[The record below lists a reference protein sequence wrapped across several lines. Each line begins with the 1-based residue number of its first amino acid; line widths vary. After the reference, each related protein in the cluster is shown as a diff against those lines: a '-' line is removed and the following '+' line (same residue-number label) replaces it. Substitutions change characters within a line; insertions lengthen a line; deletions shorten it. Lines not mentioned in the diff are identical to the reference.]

1 MPNLFD
7 PQLVNTT
14 GCDLPTLPITEKQ
27 NELLQRVISGEIF
40 ENPLEGVA
48 NATQDAMN
56 NAFARLGNFLQFDG
70 TSDIRESLA
79 TAADQIAL
87 MRDHTR
93 RLSGLSENPGNA
105 LGLQGIQAIA
115 NTFNNFKNSIEG
127 GTIGQDL
134 VDNYT
139 PFFQSVLGPGST
151 VFESLDGLLTGD
163 FENALKNMEAAET
176 NDEKQAAIQK
186 VRQITESVND
196 IVAQVES
203 IRLND
208 ENQLA
213 GALDYVAKVGLGFSV
228 LGMAEDPCFSQKVLQ
243 NIVKPDV
250 KGLLNL

>member
-48 NATQDAMN
+48 TATQNAMN
-56 NAFARLGNFLQFDG
+56 DAVSRLGGFSNTG
-70 TSDIRESLA
+70 DIRESLA
-79 TAADQIAL
+79 NAADQIGL

-163 FENALKNMEAAET
+163 FENALRNMEAAET
-176 NDEKQAAIQK
+176 DAEKQAAIQK
-186 VRQITESVND
+186 VKQITESVND

>member
-48 NATQDAMN
+48 TATQNAMN
-56 NAFARLGNFLQFDG
+56 DAVGRLGGFSNTG
-70 TSDIRESLA
+70 DIRESLA
-79 TAADQIAL
+79 NAADQIGL

-176 NDEKQAAIQK
+176 DADKQAAIQK

>member
-48 NATQDAMN
+48 NATQNAMN
-56 NAFARLGNFLQFDG
+56 DAVSRLDSFSNTG
-70 TSDIRESLA
+70 DIRESLA
-79 TAADQIAL
+79 NAADQIAL

-163 FENALKNMEAAET
+163 FENALRNMEAAET
-176 NDEKQAAIQK
+176 DEEEQAAIQK

>member
-1 MPNLFD
+1 MVFD

-14 GCDLPTLPITEKQ
+14 GCDLPTLPISEQQ
-27 NELLQRVISGEIF
+27 NELLQKVVSGEVF
-40 ENPLEGVA
+40 RNPLEGVA
-48 NATQDAMN
+48 TTAQNAIN
-56 NAFARLGNFLQFDG
+56 NAIGTLGKFDD
-70 TSDIRESLA
+70 TDDIQEALA
-79 TAADQIAL
+79 GAADQIAL
-87 MRDHTR
+87 MQDHTR

-127 GTIGQDL
+127 GTIGEDL
-134 VDNYT
+134 VDHYT
-139 PFFQSVLGPGST
+139 PFFQSILGPGTT
-151 VFESLDGLLTGD
+151 VFESLNGLLTGD

-176 NDEKQAAIQK
+176 DSAQQAAIQS

-196 IVAQVES
+196 IVAQVED

-213 GALDYVAKVGLGFSV
+213 GALDYVSKVGVGFSI
-228 LGMAEDPCFSQKVLQ
+228 LSMAEDPCFSQKVLG
-243 NIVKPDV
+243 NIVNSDI

>member
-48 NATQDAMN
+48 TATQNAMN
-56 NAFARLGNFLQFDG
+56 DAVNRLGGFSNTG
-70 TSDIRESLA
+70 DIRESLA
-79 TAADQIAL
+79 NASDQIGL

-163 FENALKNMEAAET
+163 FENALRNMEAAET
-176 NDEKQAAIQK
+176 DADKQAAIQK

>member
-48 NATQDAMN
+48 TATQNAMN
-56 NAFARLGNFLQFDG
+56 DAVFRLGGFSNTG
-70 TSDIRESLA
+70 DIRESLA
-79 TAADQIAL
+79 NAADQIGL

-176 NDEKQAAIQK
+176 EDEKQNAIQK

>member
-48 NATQDAMN
+48 NATQDAVN
-56 NAFARLGNFLQFDG
+56 EAFSRLGSFSG

-79 TAADQIAL
+79 NAADQIAL
-87 MRDHTR
+87 MRYHTR

-105 LGLQGIQAIA
+105 LWLQGIQAIA

-163 FENALKNMEAAET
+163 FENALRNMEAAET
-176 NDEKQAAIQK
+176 DAEKQAAIQK

>member
-1 MPNLFD
+1 
-7 PQLVNTT
+7 
-14 GCDLPTLPITEKQ
+14 
-27 NELLQRVISGEIF
+27 
-40 ENPLEGVA
+40 
-48 NATQDAMN
+48 
-56 NAFARLGNFLQFDG
+56 
-70 TSDIRESLA
+70 
-79 TAADQIAL
+79 

-163 FENALKNMEAAET
+163 FENALRNMEAAET
-176 NDEKQAAIQK
+176 DEEEQAAIQK